1 MCQNVFTSLYHHTFQ
16 KNAVIDSLQ
25 EQVNNAKDKLLR
37 LMSASQHPEDQDMDS
52 SATNLNSSSTQT
64 TELQSEGPFTCS
76 QSQKD
81 TKSTLSPSALSPH
94 LTAAHGSLSAV
105 TPSSAP
111 SSISNYSAPISVSS
125 PLPTKIPACE
135 TQNNAS
141 ALKRDASLP
150 FMGLLRTPEET
161 VQFVTSLQYRRG
173 LNPSMAETFGSY
185 SGLNLQVGPN
195 TKPAGFVSS
204 EQLQEILQELSVD
217 AITETTLRSPDQ
229 APRIPSQQK
238 LTRDSTLSPLS
249 PRTPCSLPSPA
260 LFRYPS
266 ISPYTMRKRRR
277 PFHSSRGGLAPP
289 WFYTGSEVPGCAR
302 ARDTCAL
309 PSPEDITV
317 DDNCIP
323 HHNSDPEE
331 GKEEE
336 DTKVREVVRTC
347 QRCVSRLPRCSVV
360 HCEEQN
366 RKAPE
371 DVGAG
376 GDNEQHRR
384 HIRDSCGY
392 SDSDSSSS
400 TDYCYYHRPYCDS
413 CLQRGSLLY
422 SDSSS
427 DSSDSEY
434 DDYLSLYRS
443 PRPVVFKEDL
453 KPTFV

>member
-1 MCQNVFTSLYHHTFQ
+1 MCQNVFTSLYHHNFQ

-64 TELQSEGPFTCS
+64 TELQSEGPSTFS

-81 TKSTLSPSALSPH
+81 TKSTLSPSALSPP
-94 LTAAHGSLSAV
+94 LTATHGSLSAV

-125 PLPTKIPACE
+125 PLPTKIPVCE

-173 LNPSMAETFGSY
+173 LNSSMAETFGSY

-217 AITETTLRSPDQ
+217 AITETTLRSPNQ
-229 APRIPSQQK
+229 VPRIPSQQK
-238 LTRDSTLSPLS
+238 LTRNSTLSPLS

-260 LFRYPS
+260 FFRYPS

-289 WFYTGSEVPGCAR
+289 CFYTGSEVPGCAR

-323 HHNSDPEE
+323 HHNSDLEE

-336 DTKVREVVRTC
+336 DTKVHEVVRTC
-347 QRCVSRLPRCSVV
+347 QRCVSRLPRCSVL

-366 RKAPE
+366 HKAPE

-400 TDYCYYHRPYCDS
+400 TDYCYYHRPYCNS